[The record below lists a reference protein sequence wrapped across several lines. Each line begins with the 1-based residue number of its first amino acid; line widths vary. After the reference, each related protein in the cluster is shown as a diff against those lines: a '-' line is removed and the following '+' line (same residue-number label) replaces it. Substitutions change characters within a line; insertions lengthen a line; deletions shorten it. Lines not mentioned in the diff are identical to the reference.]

1 MMRLIWLVFIVAIVA
16 ALVVLAMWAND
27 IPWRVVLERDNQPDV
42 VLTLTGAAIVMSV
55 VGAVLALVWGILAGF
70 FRLPSR
76 IKSMRERGRRK
87 RGNDA
92 LANGLLAIEG
102 GDIKGAKRLIS
113 KALSDAEDERLA
125 LLLDALTAEQEAD
138 WTRAERAY
146 AELSRKPGAHL
157 AGLKGL
163 TGAAVKRGDFSMAI
177 DRAKEALNMKG
188 ETGDWPFKSL
198 FEIYTARG
206 QWEDAR
212 GALLIGE
219 QKNHIA
225 GDVARRRRAVLFS
238 AQASDVMSTDPEG
251 AERLLMDA
259 QKSEPGFPPAA
270 YHLARLQLARD
281 AIKPAINALETAW
294 KAHPHPA
301 LALIAERLDSSEGA
315 SGNRKAMNALINANK
330 SHRETALLKADM
342 AITEADWDGAEK
354 ALAPLL
360 QGGQPTSR
368 VCRLMEMVCR
378 ARDEDADARNWA
390 ERAASAP
397 REPEWSDIETDGS
410 AFAYSKE
417 DWARMV
423 YAFGDSG
430 QLIHPR
436 HETYRAELD
445 VVRNRAI
452 GFDSGVEPQTKPK
465 SSPSEPPQ
473 AIEMTEPTPT
483 PPPVDYVKGK

>member
-1 MMRLIWLVFIVAIVA
+1 MIRLFWLVLIVALA
-16 ALVVLAMWAND
+16 ALLVVFAMWAND
-27 IPWRVVLERDNQPDV
+27 IPWRVVLERDGEPDI
-42 VLTLTGAAIVMSV
+42 VLTLTGAAIFLAV
-55 VGAVLALVWGILAGF
+55 VGAVIAVVWGILTGF

-76 IKSMRERGRRK
+76 IKSMRQRGRTRK
-87 RGNDA
+87 GNEA

-125 LLLDALTAEQEAD
+125 LLLDALTAEQESD

-163 TGAAVKRGDFSMAI
+163 TGAAVKRGDYAMAI
-177 DRAKEALNMKG
+177 DRAREALTMKG

-198 FEIYTARG
+198 FEIYVARAE
-206 QWEDAR
+206 WSEAR
-212 GALLIGE
+212 NVLSIGE
-219 QKNHIA
+219 QKHHIA
-225 GDVARRRRAVLFS
+225 GDVARRRRAVLFT
-238 AQASDVMSTDPEG
+238 AEAADIMSTDPEG
-251 AERLLMDA
+251 AERLLSDA
-259 QKSEPGFPPAA
+259 LKTDAGFPPIA

-281 AIKPAINALETAW
+281 AIKPAIQSLEAAW

-301 LALIAERLDSSEGA
+301 LALVAERLDSGEGSA
-315 SGNRKAMNALINANK
+315 SGRKAMNALVSANK
-330 SHRETALLKADM
+330 THRETALLKADM
-342 AITEADWDGAEK
+342 AITDGDWDGAEK
-354 ALAPLL
+354 ALGPLL
-360 QGGQPTSR
+360 QGGNPTSR

-378 ARDEDADARNWA
+378 ARHEDAEARTWS

-397 REPEWSDIETDGS
+397 REPEWSDIDTDGS
-410 AFAYSKE
+410 AFTYSKE
-417 DWARMV
+417 DWSRMV

-452 GFDSGVEPQTKPK
+452 GYSEPAKAET
-465 SSPSEPPQ
+465 SSPKPGP
-473 AIEMTEPTPT
+473 ALNDPTPT
-483 PPPVDYVKGK
+483 PPPVDYVKGR